1 MQWTL
6 HQEVFKELTIVLS
19 NASLLQKMNLSLDIT
34 LQSIVLY
41 CFKNNQEDI
50 KYIYSFAL
58 GFTESSLIVTFN
70 NLTVMPC

>member
-6 HQEVFKELTIVLS
+6 HQKVFKELTIVLS

-50 KYIYSFAL
+50 KYISSFAL